1 MKLRKWPVISL
12 VLAAGAAAL
21 VSLRWNAWFS
31 NPPEAPYETPAVPDR
46 LIVSLGEDAS
56 SARSISWR
64 CDTVAAHGF
73 VDLSDPVT
81 GDTLRIDASD
91 TLVASRSGKSRFFHA
106 ALEGLRPGT
115 AYRYRAGTEHAAT
128 GWYDLPVGDTSDSLT
143 FLMLGD
149 IQDTLGGGTKQIFAD
164 LHARYPQTDFWAF
177 VGDIIER
184 PTDRYWNYWFG
195 TMNGITQSVP
205 VVAATG
211 NHEYLK
217 GALKKLD
224 SRWISTFRNP
234 ANGPEGFTGR
244 TYRLSFGR
252 LDFFVIDTDGLQLP
266 ADYFRTRR
274 WLAGELEKSEKP
286 WKIVMMHHP
295 VYSVRSGRD
304 NTLIRWTFKP
314 VFERYGVDLVL
325 EGHDHG
331 YSRILSR
338 HKEGQATVPVYITS
352 NCSPKLY
359 AVGFDPVHD
368 RLGSNLNFY
377 QYITLKADSLSVRV
391 YTTAH
396 ELYDEVLLVRQ
407 PAPGATGAAVT
418 VYDRVPDT
426 PESLQ
431 LPDTY
436 RKSWKDEKL
445 KKYEEEKQRR
455 QAQRNG

>member
-1 MKLRKWPVISL
+1 MKLHKGAIISL
-12 VLAAGAAAL
+12 AVAAGAIVL

-31 NPPEAPYETPAVPDR
+31 NPPEPPYVTPASPDR

-56 SARSISWR
+56 AGRVVSWR
-64 CDTVAAHGF
+64 CDTLPAQGY
-73 VDLSDPVT
+73 VDLVDPAKA
-81 GDTLRIDASD
+81 DTVRIAASD
-91 TLVASRSGKSRFFHA
+91 TLVESRSGTSRFFHA
-106 ALEGLRPGT
+106 SVTGLRPGT
-115 AYRYRAGTEHAAT
+115 TYRYRAGTENAVS
-128 GWYDLPVGDTSDSLT
+128 GWYDLPVGATSDSLT

-149 IQDTLGGGTKQIFAD
+149 IQDTIGGRTKEVFND
-164 LHARYPQTDFWAF
+164 LHARYPGVDFWAF

-184 PTDRYWNYWFG
+184 PMDKYWNYWFG
-195 TMNGITQSVP
+195 TMDGITQSVP

-224 SRWISTFRNP
+224 SRWTSTFKNP
-234 ANGPEGFTGR
+234 GNGPEGFSGR
-244 TYRLSFGR
+244 TYRLSFDS
-252 LDFFVIDTDGLQLP
+252 LDFFVIDTDGLQTP

-274 WLAGELEKSEKP
+274 WLAAELEKSDKP

-304 NTLIRWTFKP
+304 NPLIRWTFKP

-331 YSRILSR
+331 YSRILTRTGSG
-338 HKEGQATVPVYITS
+338 EPAPPVYITS

-359 AVGFDPVHD
+359 AIGFDPVHD

-377 QYITLKADSLSVRV
+377 QYVTLKGDSLSVRV

-396 ELYDEVLLVRQ
+396 ELYDEVLLVK
-407 PAPGATGAAVT
+407 PAGSGAPA
-418 VYDRVPDT
+418 VYDRTPAV
-426 PESLQ
+426 PESLD
-431 LPDTY
+431 LPEAF
-436 RKSWKDEKL
+436 RKKWKDEKL
-445 KKYEEEKQRR
+445 KKYEEEKRRR
-455 QAQRNG
+455 QAGRNE